1 MTLNGIWKEYV
12 RRLNLI
18 NNTASKKALAYLNK
32 YGIPES
38 YEDREKLIKY
48 ANGLVMK
55 YGEASSAMA
64 CEMYDAISVVEKV
77 KVPPA
82 VPAAL
87 PTYSEVAIA
96 INGTIK
102 DLNEE
107 IITGAVE
114 RLVKMPGAD
123 TMLNNAIRDRAEYA
137 WIPSGDTC
145 AFCIALAANG
155 WQTAT
160 PSIMS
165 GDHADHIHANCHC
178 TFAIRHSSDTEIK
191 GYEPEE
197 YREMYD
203 DADTSSYGFDSDRP
217 KGQQWQSMSK
227 AKINGLRRE
236 FYAENKEEINEQ
248 KRSAYEKRKERES
261 DKAEEIEVN

>member
-38 YEDREKLIKY
+38 YEDRERLIKY
-48 ANGLVMK
+48 ANGLVIK

-64 CEMYDAISVVEKV
+64 CEMYDTISLIEKAKV
-77 KVPPA
+77 KAA

-87 PTYSEVAIA
+87 PTYDEVAKA

-102 DLNEE
+102 DMNEE
-107 IITGAVE
+107 IIAGAVE

-137 WIPSGDTC
+137 WIPQGETC
-145 AFCIALAANG
+145 AFCITLAANG
-155 WQTAT
+155 WQTASA
-160 PSIMS
+160 SIMS
-165 GDHADHIHANCHC
+165 GDHAEHIHANCQC
-178 TFAIRHSSDTEIK
+178 TFAIRHNESTDIK
-191 GYEPEE
+191 GYDPEE

-203 DADTSSYGFDSDRP
+203 DADTSSAGFDPDRP
-217 KGQQWQSMSK
+217 KGQQWQSMSQ
-227 AKINGLRRE
+227 AKINGMRRE
-236 FYAENKEEINEQ
+236 FYAKNKEEINEQ

-261 DKAEEIEVN
+261 DKAEEVDVN